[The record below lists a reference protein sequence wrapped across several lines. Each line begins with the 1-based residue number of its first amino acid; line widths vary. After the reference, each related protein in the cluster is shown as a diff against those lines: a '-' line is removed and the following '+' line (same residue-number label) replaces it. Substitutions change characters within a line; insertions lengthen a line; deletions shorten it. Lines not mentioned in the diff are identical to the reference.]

1 MPHAL
6 SSVQC
11 SHAVHIGDINATV
24 SFNQQVRHESMSILD
39 RDEERCRSIL
49 HLKIHVT
56 TSFNQL
62 LRYDRMTN
70 GGCDVHR

>member
-1 MPHAL
+1 
-6 SSVQC
+6 V
-11 SHAVHIGDINATV
+11 G
-24 SFNQQVRHESMSILD
+24 FNELRCDGSMSILD